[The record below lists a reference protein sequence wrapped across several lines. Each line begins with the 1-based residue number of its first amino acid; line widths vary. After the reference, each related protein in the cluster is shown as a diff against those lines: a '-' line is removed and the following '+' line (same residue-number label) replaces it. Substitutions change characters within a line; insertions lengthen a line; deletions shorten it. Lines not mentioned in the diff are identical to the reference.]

1 MSKPVQSSEQP
12 TPGKSTLN
20 VTLSSKHPGTKHI
33 DAEPTQI
40 FPEKKG
46 DFFPQSSNLRTS
58 SSVTSTKTTI
68 ASAKTK
74 AAPPPPSTNQGAA
87 AATSVS
93 RTQVQGSSG
102 SRSNTEPSQS
112 SSKVSSSQG
121 APAKGKTRIRSGCIN
136 ARASFWEKRIHGE
149 DTKEEEFPE
158 MVEHVDE

>member
-46 DFFPQSSNLRTS
+46 DFFPQSPNLRTS
-58 SSVTSTKTTI
+58 SSVTSTKTI

-102 SRSNTEPSQS
+102 SRSNHEPSQS

-121 APAKGKTRIRSGCIN
+121 APAKGKPRIRSGCIN

-149 DTKEEEFPE
+149 ETKEEEFPE